1 VIVLCHGITIALAEE
16 RASFSCKDC
25 NVLVVSIDTLRADHL
40 GCYGYPRP
48 TSPNIDRFRKES
60 VLFRTAIAHAP
71 STEPSHASIFTSMI
85 PAHHG
90 ALRAK
95 RVPISKNV
103 VTMAEILR
111 SAGYRTVSF
120 NGGGQ
125 VGAPYGFDRG
135 FEVYESSPGKFSEK
149 VGAAIDWLDEN
160 ADGKFFLFLHT
171 YEVHAPYQST
181 GDYLKLFEKNYS
193 GTLPETIAPGLLI
206 KINSGAVG
214 IDGADVQHIVN
225 AYDAQ
230 IRSMD
235 DAFGRLITHLRST
248 RRQDRTLIVFT
259 SDHGEEFGEHG
270 QIGRHSHALYDEL
283 LRVPLIVR
291 MPGARFA
298 STVVERQ
305 VRGIDILP
313 TVLDV
318 LGLQSLAQ
326 FEGSTLTGLLL
337 QRQEDERVAVSQLD
351 TTDRL
356 PPSSI
361 RTESR
366 KLILGPRSF
375 VPQQPGYQWYK
386 DRVEIVTDA
395 QHLRLPMESFQVPR
409 TVKITVGGELV
420 RRVIIPP
427 RKQVVSIPFRTP
439 GTRTVTIESMTACTR
454 TEEVGADL
462 DLPCASFRIFN
473 PFEYF
478 RLDDDPGEQHNLFT
492 DSAHREEIA
501 QLQQQLEAAL
511 SNAPATGEEPVE
523 LDERT
528 RERLKALGYDD

>member
-1 VIVLCHGITIALAEE
+1 MIALCHGITSPLAAE
-16 RASFSCKDC
+16 RPSSGCPDC
-25 NVLVVSIDTLRADHL
+25 NVLVISIDTLRADHL
-40 GCYGYPRP
+40 GCYGYPKP

-95 RVPISKNV
+95 RMPISKNV

-125 VGAPYGFDRG
+125 VGASYGFDRG
-135 FEVYESSPGKFSEK
+135 FEVYESSTGRFSEK
-149 VGAAIDWLDEN
+149 VGAAIDWLERN
-160 ADGKFFLFLHT
+160 AEGKFFLFLHT
-171 YEVHAPYQST
+171 YEVHAPYEPT
-181 GDYLKLFEKNYS
+181 ADYLRLFETEYS
-193 GTLPETIAPGLLI
+193 GTLPDRITPGLLI
-206 KINSGAVG
+206 KINAGAVDL
-214 IDGADVQHIVN
+214 DGRDVRHIVN
-225 AYDAQ
+225 TYDAQ

-235 DAFGRLITHLRST
+235 DAFGKLITHLRST
-248 RRQDRTLIVFT
+248 RLLDRTLIVFT

-270 QIGRHSHALYDEL
+270 QLGRHSHALYDEL

-291 MPGARFA
+291 MPGARSA

-313 TVLDV
+313 TVVDV
-318 LGLQSLAQ
+318 LDLQSLAQ
-326 FEGSTLTGLLL
+326 FEGSTLTGLMA
-337 QRQEDERVAVSQLD
+337 QRQESERVAVSQLD
-351 TTDRL
+351 TTDEL

-366 KLILGPRSF
+366 KLIVGPHSF
-375 VPQQPGYQWYK
+375 VQQEVGYQWFK
-386 DRVEIVTDA
+386 DRVEIVSDA
-395 QHLRLPMESFQVPR
+395 QHLMLPMESFHVPR
-409 TVKITVGGELV
+409 TVKISANGEFV
-420 RRVIIPP
+420 RRAVIPP
-427 RKQVVSIPFRTP
+427 RKQILSVPFRTSE
-439 GTRTVTIESMTACTR
+439 TRTVTIESATPCTS

-462 DLPCASFRIFN
+462 DLPCASFRVFN

-478 RLDDDPGEQHNLFT
+478 RLDDDPGEQHNLFA
-492 DSAHREEIA
+492 DAAHRKEIA
-501 QLQQQLEAAL
+501 ALQQQLDAAL
-511 SNAPATGEEPVE
+511 SGAPAAGEAPVE
-523 LDERT
+523 VDERT
-528 RERLKALGYDD
+528 RERLKSLGYVD